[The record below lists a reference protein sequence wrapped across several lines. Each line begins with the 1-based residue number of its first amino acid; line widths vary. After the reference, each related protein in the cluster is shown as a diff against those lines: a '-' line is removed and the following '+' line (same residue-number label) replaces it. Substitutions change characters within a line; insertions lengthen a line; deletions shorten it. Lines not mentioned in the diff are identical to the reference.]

1 MAIFYLSVQTIRR
14 AAGRSVTAAAAYRAG
29 QKIYDERTQTTFD
42 YRRRSGVVGSGLVGW
57 SGTREDLWNKAERS
71 ERRKNSVVG
80 REIVLALPYELSA
93 ESSERLVLK
102 YCEWLHEKHG
112 VAVDW
117 AVHEPSDAGDHRNIH
132 AHLLLT
138 TRRVIDDQF
147 GEKTRELDT
156 KQSSSSSIEEWRKTW
171 ARFCN
176 VELMLAD
183 VEGLMDH
190 RSYERQ
196 AKASGTKAKIPQQHL
211 GPKQTQLLRNGAFS
225 EIARRNLSLQQ
236 QYDQSPLFGYGEHK
250 FFRSELQGTERH
262 PIQRER

>member
-14 AAGRSVTAAAAYRAG
+14 AVGRSVTAAAAYRSG

-42 YRRRSGVVGSGLVGW
+42 YRRRSGVVGIGLVGW

-80 REIVLALPYELSA
+80 REIVVALPHELSA

-156 KQSSSSSIEEWRKTW
+156 KHTSSSSIEEWRKTW

-183 VEGLMDH
+183 VETLMDH

-196 AKASGTKAKIPQQHL
+196 AKASGGKVKLAQRHL
-211 GPKQTQLLRNGAFS
+211 GPQQTQMLRDGVMSSAALWNITVAN
-225 EIARRNLSLQQ
+225 EE
-236 QYDQSPLFGYGEHK
+236 SPAPQFA
-250 FFRSELQGTERH
+250 SELSQLTPNSISSR
-262 PIQRER
+262 QVLRRQMTR